1 MGLRLSGPSL
11 GLVETASRASEGTT
25 RGTVQVTADG
35 HPIVLLAERPTTGG
49 YPKIAVVAAI
59 DLDLLARTPP
69 GRNVRFE
76 RIPVTEARRL
86 VDAREARLRAFSGGR
101 T

>member
-1 MGLRLSGPSL
+1 MGLRLSGASL
-11 GLVETASRASEGTT
+11 GLVETASRVSEGTT
-25 RGTVQVTADG
+25 RGSVQVTADG

-49 YPKIAVVAAI
+49 YPKIAVVAAV

-69 GRNVRFE
+69 GRDVRFE
-76 RIPVTEARRL
+76 RIPVADARRL
-86 VDAREARLRAFSGGR
+86 VDAREARLRVFPGGA